1 LTYKYMYSY
10 PKVEKKIIVKRKKK
24 KKKKPKKSINYR
36 GLYISSLKQK
46 KIRDAHGNR
55 TEEMKKMIKQ
65 KFTTLMA

>member
-1 LTYKYMYSY
+1 MTYKYMYSY
-10 PKVEKKIIVKRKKK
+10 PKEEKKLIKKK
-24 KKKKPKKSINYR
+24 KRKKKKPKKFINYR
-36 GLYISSLKQK
+36 GLYISSLNK

>member
-1 LTYKYMYSY
+1 MYSY
-10 PKVEKKIIVKRKKK
+10 PKVEKKNNSKKRKKK